1 MEIRNNP
8 SFCGKIAY
16 DSFPQK
22 AKYLLTK
29 KVRDTM
35 RSAPKG
41 TILRFEEQKPPCSG
55 KVEFASPIGRDSF
68 QVIGVYKRKR
78 NSKLTEK
85 NVLNVIKEGRG
96 NR

>member
-16 DSFPQK
+16 DSFPQR

-35 RSAPKG
+35 RAARTG
-41 TILRFEEQKPPCSG
+41 TVLRYEELKPPYTG

-68 QVIGVYKRKR
+68 AVRGVYKRKSR
-78 NSKLTEK
+78 LTEK
-85 NVLNVIKEGRG
+85 NVLDVIKEDRG
-96 NR
+96 KR

>member
-35 RSAPKG
+35 RSAPQG

-55 KVEFASPIGRDSF
+55 KVEFASPFGLSGF
-68 QVIGVYKRKR
+68 AVNGVYKLK
-78 NSKLTEK
+78 SKLTEK
-85 NVLNVIKEGRG
+85 SVLGVIREGRG
-96 NR
+96 KR